1 MKSDKNVAYHKS
13 VYVADQ
19 KSLLSKARSTSKAA
33 AIWKPIVF
41 TLTLRPAFPVW
52 SAGVIGVFG
61 GGGGFNP
68 GSVIFKFLQSP
79 LISQSETQNP
89 AVMLSTFA

>member
-1 MKSDKNVAYHKS
+1 MYPPFWIVKSDKNVAYHKS

-41 TLTLRPAFPVW
+41 TLTLRPANIKQTDPSDVHHCVLEQ
-52 SAGVIGVFG
+52 SKYMVAVPISTVIRHRKESDL
-61 GGGGFNP
+61 N
-68 GSVIFKFLQSP
+68 
-79 LISQSETQNP
+79 
-89 AVMLSTFA
+89 